1 MRPTHPLDRHDNRSR
16 KSSITDH
23 NPANRQHA
31 GPTTFFL
38 ARGADSLRS
47 SPDTDRRSES
57 SADAS
62 GSLQE
67 SLEEAGRRSKQI
79 TPRSQEPQH
88 RPSSRRRSTIKPSS
102 AERLH
107 RRSSAVE
114 PDPPPETDRAST
126 PSPLPSHNVSLP
138 SSPKSISSRSLQK
151 SDEDMNSDD
160 AGSQAIASSEEEE
173 EPAPPAIQDSQPE
186 LIMPSI
192 KMPSR
197 RPFTPRGK
205 RLGRFKILVAGQKGE
220 TVVKYD
226 TMLLTFL
233 RIRQDVSN
241 QVYCPSLRRHC
252 PCRSLITKLNN
263 SSPYIF
269 TPSPSR
275 NSHHRDLC

>member
-1 MRPTHPLDRHDNRSR
+1 MRPTLPLDRHDSRSR

-23 NPANRQHA
+23 SPADRQHA

-38 ARGADSLRS
+38 ARGPDSLRS
-47 SPDTDRRSES
+47 SPDVDRRSEPSIDPTLSRKES
-57 SADAS
+57 SEDV
-62 GSLQE
+62 
-67 SLEEAGRRSKQI
+67 GRRSKQI

-102 AERLH
+102 AERMR

-114 PDPPPETDRAST
+114 PDPPPENDRAST
-126 PSPLPSHNVSLP
+126 PSPLPSQNVSLP
-138 SSPKSISSRSLQK
+138 SSPKSTSSRSLQK

-160 AGSQAIASSEEEE
+160 AGSQAVASSEEDEE
-173 EPAPPAIQDSQPE
+173 SPPPAIQDSQPE

-220 TVVKYD
+220 NTLK
-226 TMLLTFL
+226 
-233 RIRQDVSN
+233 RRQNIADDV
-241 QVYCPSLRRHC
+241 
-252 PCRSLITKLNN
+252 
-263 SSPYIF
+263 
-269 TPSPSR
+269 
-275 NSHHRDLC
+275 